1 MLRLTQMQ
9 SQRNSL
15 AEQLEML
22 QTNLYQLQ
30 TALGNIEPL
39 YREIL
44 NSPLEPELM
53 ADERKTVDSGAQVIS
68 INRLRQSGQGN

>member
-1 MLRLTQMQ
+1 MLRLTQLQ
-9 SQRNSL
+9 SQRNSV

-44 NSPLEPELM
+44 NSPLEPELL
-53 ADERKTVDSGAQVIS
+53 ADAEVSAEKASAQVVS
-68 INRLRQSGQGN
+68 INQVRSRSH